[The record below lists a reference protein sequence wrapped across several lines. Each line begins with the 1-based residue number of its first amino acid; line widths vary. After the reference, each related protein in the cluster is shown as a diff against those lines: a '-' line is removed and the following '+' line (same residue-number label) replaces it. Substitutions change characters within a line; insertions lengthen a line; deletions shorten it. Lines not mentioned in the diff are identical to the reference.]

1 LIRRRGALVTRED
14 LRRELWADDTFVDF
28 EHGLNAAIKRLRA
41 VLGDSASIP
50 RFIETLPRRGYRFI
64 AEVEGSLAASPPTRP
79 SWQRGVVAFTVVA
92 LLSVAGALVLWRTSS
107 HRSESDLSGATPVRL
122 TSTTGVN
129 LDPALSPDGTLLAYA
144 SDRAGGGSLDIWVQ
158 PVGGGEPTRLTS
170 DPADEAEP
178 SFSPD
183 GSHLVYSQREAG
195 GIYVIAALGGEPRL
209 VARALR
215 ARTPRYSP
223 DGRWIAYWTGLSA
236 SVVATGSVTG
246 SFFVVPS
253 TGGPPR
259 ALQTGFANAR
269 YPVWAPDSDRIL
281 FLGERHDEPREYD
294 WYVTSTADSDAIA
307 TGALAAFRTAGL
319 VAAIPIPAAWQIR
332 RGTVL
337 CATSGPDSSN
347 IWQIPISVSTGRVS
361 GPPER
366 VTFGS
371 ALERS
376 PAVAASGS
384 VAFTSISE
392 NVDLWRV
399 PLEEDGGAASGAP
412 DRLTDNAAKDSV
424 PTVSR
429 NGKIVAFIS
438 TRTDRGEV
446 WVRDLETGRE
456 RQLTR
461 GGAES
466 ASVSPDGSRVAF
478 STGTGTDTTGTVAV
492 ADVGSGLTTVLCDD
506 CGKPWGWTP
515 DGGGLLFSRGSPARV
530 AVYDFSSGRQSEIL
544 GHPRWNLFQARVSP
558 DGRWVAFHTTNA
570 PSVRQIYIAPL
581 SLEKRIPTESWIEV
595 VSDSGVMPI
604 WSRDGTSL
612 YYFSFRDG
620 AFCAWMQT
628 LDPRTGRP
636 AGAPRVVR
644 HFHEPRL
651 RAGFGASPTSD
662 VQDDFLYVTL
672 TETRANLW
680 LIGGRR

>member
-1 LIRRRGALVTRED
+1 
-14 LRRELWADDTFVDF
+14 
-28 EHGLNAAIKRLRA
+28 
-41 VLGDSASIP
+41 
-50 RFIETLPRRGYRFI
+50 
-64 AEVEGSLAASPPTRP
+64 
-79 SWQRGVVAFTVVA
+79 
-92 LLSVAGALVLWRTSS
+92 
-107 HRSESDLSGATPVRL
+107 
-122 TSTTGVN
+122 
-129 LDPALSPDGTLLAYA
+129 
-144 SDRAGGGSLDIWVQ
+144 
-158 PVGGGEPTRLTS
+158 
-170 DPADEAEP
+170 
-178 SFSPD
+178 
-183 GSHLVYSQREAG
+183 
-195 GIYVIAALGGEPRL
+195 
-209 VARALR
+209 
-215 ARTPRYSP
+215 
-223 DGRWIAYWTGLSA
+223 
-236 SVVATGSVTG
+236 
-246 SFFVVPS
+246 
-253 TGGPPR
+253 
-259 ALQTGFANAR
+259 
-269 YPVWAPDSDRIL
+269 
-281 FLGERHDEPREYD
+281 
-294 WYVTSTADSDAIA
+294 
-307 TGALAAFRTAGL
+307 
-319 VAAIPIPAAWQIR
+319 
-332 RGTVL
+332 
-337 CATSGPDSSN
+337 
-347 IWQIPISVSTGRVS
+347 
-361 GPPER
+361 
-366 VTFGS
+366 
-371 ALERS
+371 
-376 PAVAASGS
+376 
-384 VAFTSISE
+384 
-392 NVDLWRV
+392 VDLWRV

-478 STGTGTDTTGTVAV
+478 STGTGTAATETLAV

-515 DGGGLLFSRGSPARV
+515 EGGGLLFSRGSPARV
-530 AVYDFSSGRQSEIL
+530 AVHDFSSGRQSEIL

-581 SLEKRIPTESWIEV
+581 SLEKRIPTEDWIEV